1 MSSIILSNLSIYTY
15 MQQRPIF
22 VQLLFKFGLNA
33 CKLSAIFLADQKLS
47 KIIKRTNLQ
56 GGSAKNGIHAV
67 HTEETRVLLQAEC

>member
-22 VQLLFKFGLNA
+22 VQLLFKFGLNV

-47 KIIKRTNLQ
+47 KKIKKTNLQ